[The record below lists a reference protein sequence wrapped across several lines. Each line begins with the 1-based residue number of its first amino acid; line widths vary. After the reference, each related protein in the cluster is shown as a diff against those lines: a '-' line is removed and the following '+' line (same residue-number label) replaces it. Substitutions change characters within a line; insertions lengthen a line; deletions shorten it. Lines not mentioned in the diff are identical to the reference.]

1 MKFSS
6 ACLLLLTQP
15 ASAFVGQNPRT
26 GFRPLNVVT
35 DPTETIPVNGASAT
49 VVVEPKPADE
59 MPKAEEPVAEIKKEE
74 PKPEP
79 VKKEAPKP
87 VKAAGP
93 SFFIEEKH
101 APLEP

>member
-6 ACLLLLTQP
+6 ACLVLLAQP
-15 ASAFVGQNPRT
+15 ASAFVGQSQRA

-35 DPTETIPVNGASAT
+35 DPTETVPVNGAVAT
-49 VVVEPKPADE
+49 VVVEPPKAADE
-59 MPKAEEPVAEIKKEE
+59 EGVAKVEM

-87 VKAAGP
+87 AAKAAAP
-93 SFFIEEKH
+93 SFFIEEKQ